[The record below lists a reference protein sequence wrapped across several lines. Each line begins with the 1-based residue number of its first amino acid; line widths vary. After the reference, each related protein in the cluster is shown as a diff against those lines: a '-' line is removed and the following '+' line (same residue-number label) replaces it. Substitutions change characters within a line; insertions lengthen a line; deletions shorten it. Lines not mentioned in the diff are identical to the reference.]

1 MVGRCKNQRHTAT
14 LARHRLPLRFLIDTP
29 RNERNQSF
37 VARKYGERT
46 YAEYNARIKWQW
58 HISGE
63 HYRNE
68 LTAGNYKNT
77 ILLDTKVIYKLD
89 KRIELSA
96 TLNNILNQRTYNYLI
111 YNQLTSFESKRH
123 LRGRELLITISLRK

>member
-1 MVGRCKNQRHTAT
+1 MAMAYKRRALPQRA
-14 LARHRLPLRFLIDTP
+14 
-29 RNERNQSF
+29 
-37 VARKYGERT
+37 
-46 YAEYNARIKWQW
+46 
-58 HISGE
+58 
-63 HYRNE
+63 YRR
-68 LTAGNYKNT
+68 NYKNT
-77 ILLDTKVIYKLD
+77 ILLDTKLIYKLD